1 MAPDVTGTVRAMRR
15 ALAVLTIAATAL
27 GLVAVA
33 RAAFAGVPAQATATP
48 EERLRDS
55 VDATV
60 AAGSI
65 GFEGTV
71 DVGQGSPLTFTGAST
86 VDGRDADVTIDFG
99 SALPTADPLR
109 TISVDGTYFLE
120 LEPLAARR
128 AGHLSD
134 LPSGVRGKTWVRVE
148 PEQVGQT
155 GVGAQG
161 SDPGAQLAMLRAI
174 TKVKE
179 VGPEDVA
186 GEPTTHFSGVV
197 DLQRALKRAPK
208 SDRPRLQAAFE
219 SFGKQRLPVDVW
231 LDSTDRLRRFD
242 ATIEAPTLS
251 SDAEVSAVYN
261 DFGTP
266 VDVEQPA
273 RGEVVSYDDF
283 LDAVRESVNT

>member
-1 MAPDVTGTVRAMRR
+1 MRR
-15 ALAVLTIAATAL
+15 VLAVLTIAGTAL

-33 RAAFAGVPAQATATP
+33 PAGAGGGGEEPGISRS
-48 EERLRDS
+48 EERLRNA

-60 AAGSI
+60 AAGSTA
-65 GFEGTV
+65 FQGTV

-86 VDGRDADVTIDFG
+86 IDGRDADVTIDFG
-99 SALPTADPLR
+99 SVLPTADPLR
-109 TISVDGTYFLE
+109 TISIDGTYFLE
-120 LEPLAARR
+120 LEPLAA
-128 AGHLSD
+128 AALTDLSD

-186 GEPTTHFSGVV
+186 GEPATHFSGVV
-197 DLQRALKRAPK
+197 DLPRALKRAPK
-208 SDRPRLQAAFE
+208 GDRPRLEAAFE
-219 SFGKQRLPVDVW
+219 SFGKQRVPVDVW

-242 ATIEAPTLS
+242 ATIEAPTLQT
-251 SDAEVSAVYN
+251 DAEVSAVYS

-266 VDVEQPA
+266 VDVEKPA
-273 RGEVVSYDDF
+273 NREVVSYDDF
-283 LDAVRESVNT
+283 LDAVRESANA